1 MLNIYNWGRL
11 TSSVPATVIVG
22 LQFGDE
28 GKGKISYLLCRE
40 ADCVVRFQ
48 GGANAGHTVVINGR
62 KLKFN
67 IIPAGSAAGAMPCI
81 GSGTVVD
88 LEEVFEELEL
98 LRSIGVEPKLM
109 VSRAA
114 SVVLP
119 VHKLLDAK
127 IEEIRGGRAVGTT
140 RRGIGPTYSDKA
152 LRTGIRI
159 EDLLDKTLLG
169 EKLEILKKMHG
180 LEVDEFE
187 KLLEYGRRIKPYI
200 GDVELYVNELLDDGG
215 RVVFEGAQG
224 TLLDINY
231 GTYPYVTSSNTIA
244 GAACTGCGIGPTRIR
259 EVVGVMKAYTT
270 RVGAG
275 VFPTEIGG
283 ELGIRLREAG
293 QEYGTTTGRPRRVG
307 WLDIPLLRYAIRL
320 SNVDWIALTKLD
332 VLSGLEKLKVC
343 VEYEVDGR
351 SLKIAPPS
359 VRLLERVKPVYVE
372 LDGWR
377 GLSGDEWR
385 RVAERGWD
393 AMPDEAKAYVEFL
406 ERELGKP
413 IRLVSV
419 GAEAGAEVAR

>member
-1 MLNIYNWGRL
+1 M
-11 TSSVPATVIVG
+11 PATVIVG

-40 ADCVVRFQ
+40 ADCVVTFQ
-48 GGANAGHTVVINGR
+48 GGANAGHTVIVHGR

-98 LRSIGVEPKLM
+98 LRSIGLEPKLM

-169 EKLEILKKMHG
+169 EKLEILRKMHG

-200 GDVELYVNELLDDGG
+200 GDVELYVNELLDEGR

-244 GAACTGCGIGPTRIR
+244 GAACTGCGVGPTRIS

-320 SNVDWIALTKLD
+320 SDVDWIALTKLD
-332 VLSGLEKLKVC
+332 VLSGLERLRVC
-343 VEYEVDGR
+343 VEYEVDGK

-372 LDGWR
+372 LDGWSR
-377 GLSGDEWR
+377 LSEDEWR
-385 RVAERGWD
+385 RAAERGWD

-413 IRLVSV
+413 IKLVSV